1 MGKRDELKEGSTNNA
16 LSVGKLSPDILEREI
31 LAYRGASRSDVLIG
45 AGIGEDAAL
54 IKFTGQKND
63 KFPLLVVSSDPIVG
77 ASEGT
82 GKLLVHVNANDIACK
97 GGEPSWFI
105 VTLIVPL
112 RDGLEC
118 AKKIMKE
125 IDETC
130 KELNI
135 AVVGGHTELTDR
147 YDQPVIVGTM
157 IGKTDYCMDA
167 SNIRDGDV
175 ILMTRHAGLEGM
187 SIIAADRPDLLSCL
201 EKDEIEEVKSWSKKL
216 SVIQA
221 SRALRDIARVMH
233 DPTEGGVI
241 GGLYEFERM
250 SGLHVKINVSEIP
263 VSPLTRK
270 AALSIGFDP
279 LHLISSGVLL
289 AALPEDK
296 ADEAS
301 KRLGEHKIESAVIGK
316 ISGNAPKGGDSIKL
330 DTYEELWNILK
341 KGGNGH
347 GF

>member
-1 MGKRDELKEGSTNNA
+1 MDKYK
-16 LSVGKLSPDILEREI
+16 LSIGKLPPDILEREI
-31 LAYRGASRSDVLIG
+31 LTYRGASRSDVLVG
-45 AGIGEDAAL
+45 PGIGEDAAL
-54 IKFTGQKND
+54 IKFSDPKNN

-77 ASEGT
+77 ANEGA
-82 GKLLVHVNANDIACK
+82 GRLLVNINANDIACM
-97 GGEPSWFI
+97 GGDPFWFI
-105 VTLIVPL
+105 VTLIVPE

-130 KELNI
+130 KELDI
-135 AVVGGHTELTDR
+135 AVVGGHTEITNR

-157 IGKTDYCMDA
+157 LGKTDYFMDA

-187 SIIAADRPDLLSCL
+187 SIIAADRPDLLCGFLKNEL
-201 EKDEIEEVKSWSKKL
+201 EEIKSWSKEL

-221 SRALRDIARVMH
+221 SRALRDIARIMH

-241 GGLYEFERM
+241 GGIYELKRM
-250 SGLHVKINVSEIP
+250 SGLYLGIDVSKIP
-263 VSPLTRK
+263 VSPLTQK

-289 AALPEDK
+289 AVLPEDK
-296 ADEAS
+296 VDEAFG
-301 KRLGEHKIESAVIGK
+301 RLEKHNIESALIGRV
-316 ISGNAPKGGDSIKL
+316 SANVAAETSVKL
-330 DTYEELWNILK
+330 DASEELWSILRK
-341 KGGNGH
+341 
-347 GF
+347 